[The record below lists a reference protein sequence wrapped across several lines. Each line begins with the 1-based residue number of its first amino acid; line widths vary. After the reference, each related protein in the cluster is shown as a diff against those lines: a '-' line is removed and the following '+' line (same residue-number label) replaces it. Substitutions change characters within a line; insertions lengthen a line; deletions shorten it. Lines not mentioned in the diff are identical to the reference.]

1 MPYLRDSFLSGVE
14 LATKVTSSGETIKD
28 KTSKMSSTKEGH
40 SGAWHSNGEVQVEAL
55 DGASTTSSQP
65 PTPPE
70 SRSPTPRVTLMP
82 CPVRLLP
89 LVPAPNYG
97 TVVDNT
103 MYRSAFPQARNI
115 EFMETLKLKS
125 ILTLVTKT
133 ASCEHYD
140 NFVWQHGINRK
151 ILDVEPNKEGKVKT
165 NFDTLCDAIL
175 FALNPMHHPVYIHCN
190 QGRHR
195 TGCVVACIR
204 KIQQWPMDEILLE
217 YMTYADP
224 KPREGDI
231 ELIKSFDPELV
242 HQYGRRHG
250 LLKGFKKGLKDLGRE
265 RVDSFNSVYE
275 LASSL
280 PSHNTASICS
290 SDSSQSSDTSEKSDG
305 LLLMASRYLPS
316 ESALLAGG
324 DGSKVDPSLRQ
335 DASECNSGLVV
346 PGLETDKDLADT
358 LLITTSEGEQ
368 RIEMEDVRIVSTSA
382 TTPPIAIR
390 GRS

>member
-1 MPYLRDSFLSGVE
+1 MPYLRDSFLSAVD
-14 LATKVTSSGETIKD
+14 LAATVSVSDKSTKHDS
-28 KTSKMSSTKEGH
+28 SKMSVTKEK
-40 SGAWHSNGEVQVEAL
+40 SSALCQANGEVEGTGNAW
-55 DGASTTSSQP
+55 DGVPATSSQP

-133 ASCEHYD
+133 ESCKHYD
-140 NFVWQHGINRK
+140 QFVWQHGINRK

-165 NFDTLCDAIL
+165 NFDTLCDAVL

-217 YMTYADP
+217 YRTYADP
-224 KPREGDI
+224 KPRDGDI

-242 HQYGRRHG
+242 HHYGRRHG
-250 LLKGFKKGLKDLGRE
+250 LLKGFKRDSRE

-290 SDSSQSSDTSEKSDG
+290 SDSSETSASSDKSDG
-305 LLLMASRYLPS
+305 PLLMASRYLPS
-316 ESALLAGG
+316 EKMVQAGG
-324 DGSKVDPSLRQ
+324 DEQELSSSFQL
-335 DASECNSGLVV
+335 NSSDRSSGIVV
-346 PGLETDKDLADT
+346 PGLDGDDDLADT
-358 LLITTSEGEQ
+358 LLIASGESG
-368 RIEMEDVRIVSTSA
+368 RCSDTEDVNIVATSA